1 VVFGYFSGDLS
12 WLIRR
17 ARVYLYWAA
26 IARLAFHYFGDVKM
40 QLSKEKHDHIDC
52 PKAGKSDRLDR
63 KYRWLK
69 WLFPIAG
76 LVSLIWFLIRV
87 VPKPSRAT
95 YPCQRFA
102 FPLASGFVTW
112 ILGLGAWAVAFRK
125 AKVSFGRRQYA
136 IGLVCLAVSVGALW
150 LAVSIGSDD
159 WAMADEPEALSPI
172 GEATGIYPGRVVWV
186 HDPEA
191 TDWDGPGDGHP
202 WESSHTSLPRVSGMI
217 SRSIQ
222 ELTGADSDAGAWEKL
237 FKYFNK
243 KRGKGGAGYK
253 KGEKIVIKVNFVGFI
268 WLHGGVNPDNYNLET
283 KSDYMNTSPQM
294 LIALLR
300 QLVKMVGVKESDI
313 AIFDSLAYFSN
324 EYYDI
329 FREEFP
335 NLRCIDHTGKF
346 GRIKS
351 RESSVPL
358 YWSSKPEGNKQD
370 YAPVCFAEADYIIN
384 FANLKAH
391 TGAGVTLCAKNHY
404 GSLVRWPAEK
414 GYFDMHKNAFAKKE
428 GIYRPLVD
436 LMGHSDIGGKTV
448 LYLIDG
454 LYCGIHPVDMD
465 KGPRRWKSYPFNGD
479 WTSSLLA
486 SQDPVAI
493 DSVGFDF
500 LREEYEEH
508 PRKLG
513 VDDFLHEAALA
524 DNPPSGTFYDPDHS
538 GDVKRLASLGVHE
551 HWNNPKDK
559 KYSRNSGKGKGIELV
574 AVTPTGE
581 AEKQGIIAAGAK
593 VEKLAGGFKFTEG
606 PAVDGEGNVFFT
618 DQPNNRIHKWSV
630 DGKLSI
636 FHEKPGRANGLY
648 FDKKGNL
655 LACADLDNE
664 LWSIDMNGKVTVLV
678 KGYKGKKLNGPND
691 LWEDLKG
698 GIYFTDPFYKRPYW
712 NRGPIEQ
719 DGQHVYYLYPDR
731 KKLIRVTEDLVTPNG
746 IIGTPDGRK
755 LYVAD
760 LGARKTYVYNINA
773 NRMLSGKQLFC
784 SMGSDGMTI
793 DNEGNV
799 YLTGKGVTVFN
810 SAGEK
815 IEHIDIDAGWTANV
829 CFGGKDGH
837 TLFITAQESLFA
849 IRMRVKGV

>member
-1 VVFGYFSGDLS
+1 
-12 WLIRR
+12 
-17 ARVYLYWAA
+17 
-26 IARLAFHYFGDVKM
+26 M
-40 QLSKEKHDHIDC
+40 QLSRRKHDHSDC
-52 PKAGKSDRLDR
+52 PKAGKSDRRDR
-63 KYRWLK
+63 KYGWLK
-69 WLFPIAG
+69 WVFPIAG
-76 LVSLIWFLIRV
+76 LVSLVWFLIRV

-125 AKVSFGRRQYA
+125 AKVSFGRRQYV
-136 IGLVCLAVSVGALW
+136 IGLVCLAISVGALW

-172 GEATGIYPGRVVWV
+172 GEAKGIYPGRVVWV

-191 TDWDGPGDGHP
+191 TEWAGPGDGHP

-237 FKYFNK
+237 FRYFNK
-243 KRGKGGAGYK
+243 KRGKGRAGYK

-268 WLHGGVNPDNYNLET
+268 RVHGGVNPDNYNLET
-283 KSDYMNTSPQM
+283 KRDYMNTSPQM

-300 QLVKMVGVKESDI
+300 QLVNTVGVKEADI
-313 AIFDSLAYFSN
+313 AIFDSLAYFAN

-329 FREEFP
+329 FRKEFP
-335 NLRCIDHTGKF
+335 NLRCIDHAGKF
-346 GRIKS
+346 GRILGKQ
-351 RESSVPL
+351 SSVPL
-358 YWSSKPEGNKQD
+358 YWSSDPKTDKQD

-384 FANLKAH
+384 FANLKGH

-404 GSLVRWPAEK
+404 GSLIRWPVEK

-436 LMGHSDIGGKTV
+436 LMGHSHIGGKTV

-454 LYCGIHPVDMD
+454 LYCGIHPIDME

-508 PRKLG
+508 PRRLG

-524 DNPPSGTFYDPDHS
+524 DNPASGTFYDPDHS
-538 GDVKRLASLGVHE
+538 GDVKRLTSLGVHE
-551 HWNNPKDK
+551 HWNNSKDK

-574 AVTPTGE
+574 AITSTGE
-581 AEKQGIIAAGAK
+581 AKKQGIIAVGAEVK
-593 VEKLAGGFKFTEG
+593 KLAGGFKFTEG
-606 PAVDGEGNVFFT
+606 PAVDADGNVFFT

-630 DGKLSI
+630 DGKLSV

-664 LWSIDMNGKVTVLV
+664 LWSIDMKGKVTVLV

-746 IIGTPDGRK
+746 IIGTPDGKK

-773 NRMLSGKQLFC
+773 DGTLSGKKLFC

-793 DNEGNV
+793 DNEGDI

-829 CFGGKDGH
+829 CFGGRDRK

-849 IRMRVKGV
+849 IRMRVKGL

>member
-1 VVFGYFSGDLS
+1 
-12 WLIRR
+12 
-17 ARVYLYWAA
+17 
-26 IARLAFHYFGDVKM
+26 
-40 QLSKEKHDHIDC
+40 
-52 PKAGKSDRLDR
+52 
-63 KYRWLK
+63 
-69 WLFPIAG
+69 
-76 LVSLIWFLIRV
+76 
-87 VPKPSRAT
+87 
-95 YPCQRFA
+95 
-102 FPLASGFVTW
+102 
-112 ILGLGAWAVAFRK
+112 
-125 AKVSFGRRQYA
+125 
-136 IGLVCLAVSVGALW
+136 
-150 LAVSIGSDD
+150 
-159 WAMADEPEALSPI
+159 MADEPEALSPI

-217 SRSIQ
+217 SCSIQ
-222 ELTGADSDAGAWEKL
+222 ELTGADSDAGAWKRL

-243 KRGKGGAGYK
+243 KRGKGGTGYK

-268 WLHGGVNPDNYNLET
+268 WLHQGGVNPGNYNMGST
-283 KSDYMNTSPQM
+283 IDYMNTSPQM

-300 QLVKMVGVKESDI
+300 QLVNTVGVKEADI
-313 AIFDSLAYFSN
+313 AIFDSLAYFAN

-329 FREEFP
+329 FRKEFP

-346 GRIKS
+346 GRILGKQ
-351 RESSVPL
+351 SSVPL
-358 YWSSKPEGNKQD
+358 YWSCNPEGEKQD

-404 GSLVRWPAEK
+404 GSLVRWPAQK

-436 LMGHSDIGGKTV
+436 LMGHSHIGGKTL

-454 LYCGIHPVDMD
+454 LYCGIHPIDMER
-465 KGPRRWKSYPFNGD
+465 GPRRWKSYPFNGD

-500 LREEYEEH
+500 LRTEYEEH

-538 GDVKRLASLGVHE
+538 GNVKRLASLGVHE

-559 KYSRNSGKGKGIELV
+559 KYSRNLGKGKGIELV
-574 AVTPTGE
+574 AIKPTGE
-581 AEKQGIIAAGAK
+581 AKQQGIIATGAK

-606 PAVDGEGNVFFT
+606 PAVDAEGNVFFT
-618 DQPNNRIHKWSV
+618 DQPNNRIHKWSI
-630 DGKLSI
+630 DGKLTV

-648 FDKKGNL
+648 FDKKSNL

-664 LWSIDMNGKVTVLV
+664 LWSIDMKGKVTVLV

-712 NRGPIEQ
+712 KRGPIEQ

-760 LGARKTYVYNINA
+760 LGARKTYVYDIDA
-773 NRMLSGKQLFC
+773 DGKLSGKKLYC

-810 SAGEK
+810 AAGER

-829 CFGGKDGH
+829 CFGGRDRK

>member
-1 VVFGYFSGDLS
+1 MSVSRIKDERSGCS
-12 WLIRR
+12 
-17 ARVYLYWAA
+17 
-26 IARLAFHYFGDVKM
+26 
-40 QLSKEKHDHIDC
+40 
-52 PKAGKSDRLDR
+52 KAGKTCGCERR
-63 KYRWLK
+63 YGWLK
-69 WLFPIAG
+69 WVFPVAG

-95 YPCQRFA
+95 YPCQRVA
-102 FPLASGFVTW
+102 FPLASGFVAW

-125 AKVSFGRRQYA
+125 AKVSFARRRYV

-150 LAVSIGSDD
+150 LAMNAVSDE
-159 WAMADEPEALSPI
+159 WAIAEPHAANEPMGIAQ
-172 GEATGIYPGRVVWV
+172 GIYPGRVVWV
-186 HDPEA
+186 HDPGA

-202 WESSHTSLPRVSGMI
+202 WESSHTSLPRVSEMI
-217 SRSIQ
+217 SRSIR
-222 ELTGADSDAGAWEKL
+222 ELTGADSDTGAWKKL
-237 FKYFNK
+237 FRYFNK
-243 KRGKGGAGYK
+243 KQGKGERGYK
-253 KGEKIVIKVNFVGFI
+253 NGEKIVIKVNFVGFI
-268 WLHGGVNPDNYNLET
+268 WTHGGVNGDNYNLES
-283 KSDYMNTSPQM
+283 KKDYMNTSPQM

-300 QLVKMVGVKESDI
+300 QLVNTVGVKEADI

-329 FREEFP
+329 FRKEFP
-335 NLRCIDHTGKF
+335 NLRCIDHSGKF

-351 RESSVPL
+351 KESSVPL
-358 YWSSKPEGNKQD
+358 YWSCNPKGNKQD
-370 YAPVCFAEADYIIN
+370 YAPACFAEAEYIIN

-414 GYFDMHKNAFAKKE
+414 GYFDMHKNAFAKEE

-436 LMGHSDIGGKTV
+436 LMGHSHIGGKTL

-454 LYCGIHPVDMD
+454 LYCGIHPIDMD
-465 KGPRRWKSYPFNGD
+465 RGPRRWKSYPFNGD

-493 DSVGFDF
+493 DSVGFNF
-500 LREEYEEH
+500 LYAEYDEH
-508 PRKLG
+508 PRKGG
-513 VDDFLHEAALA
+513 VDDYLHEAALA
-524 DNPPSGTFYDPDHS
+524 DNPPSGTFYDPDHN
-538 GDVKRLASLGVHE
+538 GNVKRLASLGVHE

-559 KYSRNSGKGKGIELV
+559 KYSRNLGKGKGIELV
-574 AVTPTGE
+574 AITAGGAGKE
-581 AEKQGIIAAGAK
+581 GIIASGAK

-606 PAVDGEGNVFFT
+606 PAVDAEGNVFFT
-618 DQPNNRIHKWSV
+618 DQPNNKIHKWSV
-630 DGKLSI
+630 DGKLSV
-636 FHEKPGRANGLY
+636 FHDKSGRSNGLY

-655 LACADLDNE
+655 LACADLDNQ
-664 LWSIDMNGKVTVLV
+664 LWSIDMKGKVTVLV

-760 LGARKTYVYNINA
+760 LGARKTYVYDVNA
-773 NRMLSGKQLFC
+773 DGTLSNKKLFC

-799 YLTGKGVTVFN
+799 YLTGRGVTVFN
-810 SAGEK
+810 SAGKK

-829 CFGGKDGH
+829 CFGGRDRH

-849 IRMRVKGV
+849 IRMRVNGV